1 MPPAVQA
8 AILGI
13 VQGVTEFLPVSSTA
27 HLLIAE
33 RLLGYQDPG
42 GIFTTMI
49 QLGSIFA
56 VVWLYRAKV
65 LEVLAG
71 LASRNDARQFAF
83 KIILASLP
91 ALVIGGLFSKYIRS
105 VIYGTFLVIAV
116 TFTVGGIIMLIVEKL
131 RPKPDV
137 FTVDEMPTARAFN
150 VGIFQALALIPGV
163 SRSGGTIVGAMAMKV
178 DRPAAAEFTF
188 FLAMPT
194 MAAAFAHDLL
204 EQRHALASARG
215 VEIAI
220 GFVLAFLSSLLVV
233 KPFLN
238 YVRRSGFQAFAW
250 YRIAAGIAL
259 LAAIYGAGWGR

>member
-1 MPPAVQA
+1 VPPAVQA

-13 VQGVTEFLPVSSTA
+13 VQGLTEFLPVSSTA

-42 GIFTTMI
+42 GIFTAMI

-56 VVWLYRAKV
+56 VVLLYRAKV
-65 LEVLAG
+65 LDVVGG

-83 KIILASLP
+83 KVILASLP
-91 ALVIGGLFSKYIRS
+91 ALVLGALFSKFIRS
-105 VIYGTFLVIAV
+105 VLYGSFLVIAV
-116 TFTVGGIIMLIVEKL
+116 TFTVGGVIMLVVEKL
-131 RPKPDV
+131 RPTPDV
-137 FTVDEMPTARAFN
+137 YTVDELPTGRAFA

-163 SRSGGTIVGAMAMKV
+163 SRSGGTIVAAMAMRV
-178 DRPAAAEFTF
+178 DRAAAAEFTF

-194 MAAAFAHDLL
+194 MAAAFAHDLF
-204 EQRHALASARG
+204 EARHELASARG
-215 VEIAI
+215 VEVAI
-220 GFVLAFLSSLLVV
+220 GFVLAFVSSVLVV

-250 YRIAAGIAL
+250 YRIAAGLAL
-259 LAAIYGAGWGR
+259 FAAIYGAGWGR